1 MQYFFIG
8 LNLMNVFHFSEKRDL
23 CLMKRSIKTHQ
34 NLTYLIFFDT
44 KTQVLNF
51 FYIILYAYK
60 NFPLFEFRWNIS
72 SSIDLLF
79 LDNDFTINQNQ

>member
-1 MQYFFIG
+1 MSGWKKFAKLFRLVHYIIGLDLFKFETIVVSDNNIMQYFFIG

-51 FYIILYAYK
+51 FL
-60 NFPLFEFRWNIS
+60 
-72 SSIDLLF
+72 
-79 LDNDFTINQNQ
+79 